1 MNKLFRFLIVFALI
15 AVLFGFG
22 MNAFASLH
30 TKWSAGDLIF
40 YDGATN
46 IFSIRSGTSGV
57 KIFDDLNL
65 TFGDDNDATIIYD
78 ETTDNKLEITC
89 SNGLILTGTVVK
101 FVAQTSVIHEYDAGD
116 YVTQTVADGGAV
128 KVTVTGAVSGTY
140 EIETDDGAI
149 ILDAAATITL
159 DAGTG
164 NIEIVGTAGIDFT
177 GTLATGIAFHN
188 ATFAPTSDRT
198 DIAISVG
205 TRANALTI
213 TLANEVTQH
222 FEPIQINVNIAG
234 VNPSSTSDVTLMRMQ
249 STHNTAAMGN
259 LRLRHI
265 NSYMVIQQ
273 DIQAAYIY
281 TGSLDLMTNAIAI
294 TTEVAVMN
302 LNLEVASVVT
312 GKVRGLIINVYGAQL
327 AGADSIGMEIRNDGG
342 ASVLD
347 EGIRIWSVGG
357 TSVTTAL
364 EIRGTLTNF
373 ADFDEVSGAT
383 GTVATESGSAATT
396 WAGRIRVV
404 TPDGNPAW
412 INVYSTSNE

>member
-1 MNKLFRFLIVFALI
+1 MNKLFKFLIIFALI

-30 TKWSAGDLIF
+30 TKWSAGDLVF
-40 YDGATN
+40 YDGATD
-46 IFSIRSGTSGV
+46 IFAIRSGTGGIKV
-57 KIFDDLNL
+57 FDDINL
-65 TFGDDNDATIIYD
+65 TFGTDNDATIVYD

-164 NIEIVGTAGIDFT
+164 NIEIIGTAGIDFT
-177 GTLATGIAFHN
+177 GTVATGIAFHN

-249 STHNTAAMGN
+249 STHNAAAMGN

-281 TGSLDLMTNAIAI
+281 TGSLDLTTNAIAI

-373 ADFDEVSGAT
+373 ADFDEVSGAA
-383 GTVATESGSAATT
+383 GTVATESGSAATI

-404 TPDGNPAW
+404 TPDGNSAW